1 MTEHVVTPDGYWIL
15 EEGIWAKTE
24 NKQAHG
30 IVISDSVVMGDV
42 IQNIILNDPEYV
54 ANAVKQTLANLGF
67 NGGEHPSSLNN
78 SNKIQIDHTLTLADT
93 IANQGINLD
102 GWTEISLGY
111 ACELEDDLQ
120 IWARIHFEKALKFG
134 KEHQDLRLQ
143 LHAELGIAILELKS
157 GKLNIAERA
166 CKRIQLEFKKS
177 NDDVGLSNA
186 EEILGLIAYSRGDYN
201 LSKSLHEN
209 ALELR
214 KEIGYEDGV
223 VTSIVNLGNVAMSQG
238 KINQASDLFSDVNL
252 EDQSER
258 DEAQL
263 LCSRGV
269 NEMQKA
275 NIPKALNLIN
285 KSLEIRNKINDK
297 TGQAEC
303 YNYLGTAYMMQGN
316 FHKGRDVCRKAL
328 KIADSLSDNGAK
340 AHALYHMGQ
349 ASIGMRDMNSG
360 VDEIKRARG
369 LFSKCGDRAGV
380 SNCNSML
387 RKLEIYDVEMLLEP
401 KVLVSIGVI
410 VFLIILMI

>member
-67 NGGEHPSSLNN
+67 NGGAHPSSLNN

-349 ASIGMRDMNSG
+349 ASIGMGDMNSG